1 MDKLIKYLISNS
13 RWPLEAFNKFST
25 AIVPFL
31 SRRNKTQAQIFVGT
45 IAVMKKW
52 NIILFETPDSFLFI

>member
-13 RWPLEAFNKFST
+13 RWPLEVSNKFST

-31 SRRNKTQAQIFVGT
+31 SRGNKSQAQIFVGT

-52 NIILFETPDSFLFI
+52 NIILFETPDLFLFI